1 LNQRGFTLIEL
12 LIGMVVTA
20 ILGIALARILIS
32 DSRFVGK
39 QDAMINARHA
49 SRAAMNTMVTE
60 LRMAGDGGL
69 LAATPDSVRVLVPYA
84 FGLTCTVSGTDLIAS
99 LMPPDS
105 LMYGSAVTDGLAWRD
120 SAGAYNMIP
129 GIVVAGSSNVA
140 ACQAD
145 SIRVV
150 PGGMLVAISGIS
162 GTPPQPGRIFYLYQT
177 VTYKFAASTDITG
190 RIGLWRKAGTA
201 AAEELVAP
209 FDSTAGFAC
218 LVGPNLQIQ
227 TCPPGGGLALV
238 RGLELRMFGASEHPP
253 PGSTTP
259 ETFSLVTQVPFLNK
273 VN

>member
-1 LNQRGFTLIEL
+1 MSQRGFTLVEL

-60 LRMAGDGGL
+60 LRMVGDGGL

-84 FGLTCTVSGTDLIAS
+84 FGLTCTVSGTELIAS

-105 LMYGSAVTDGLAWRD
+105 LMYASAVTDGLAWRD
-120 SAGAYNMIP
+120 SVGAYNMIT
-129 GIVVAGSSNVA
+129 GIAVAGSSDLA

-150 PGGMLVAISGIS
+150 PGGMLVAISGLS
-162 GTPPQPGRIFYLYQT
+162 GSPPQPGRIFYLYQT
-177 VTYKFAASTDITG
+177 VTYSFSASTDIPG

-209 FDSTAGFAC
+209 FDSAAGFGC
-218 LVGPNLQIQ
+218 LVGPSLQVQ
-227 TCPPGGGLALV
+227 TCPPGGGLAIV
-238 RGLELRMFGASEHPP
+238 RGLELRMVGASEYPP

-273 VN
+273 VD